1 MSDLLRI
8 PLNLQFFAENV
19 DGAEETSENTA
30 EVAEQSQE
38 QGSEEQGAEQQDTE
52 NKESEDASAQQPW
65 KNQQNAGFAAAR
77 RQAEA
82 ELRARDARYAERF
95 KGFTNPLTGA
105 EIRSEADY
113 FAALDAQEELSRRQ
127 ELEQAGIDP
136 SVLDELIARNP
147 AIRQAQQILA
157 QTQEQENV
165 RQLEAELEQLNKL
178 DPSVKTIDDILQSP
192 SRGAILKKVNAGY
205 SLLDAYKIVNFDK
218 LTTANTAA
226 SKQAAI
232 NAMRGKEHM
241 TPTDGVTDTST
252 DMEIPVAELGR
263 WKEMFPDASEKEL
276 KEKYTRA
283 TKALG

>member
-8 PLNLQFFAENV
+8 PLNLQFFAESE
-19 DGAEETSENTA
+19 DGAEETSENMA

-136 SVLDELIARNP
+136 GILDELIARNP

-178 DPSVKTIDDILQSP
+178 DPSVKTIDDILQAPNRS
-192 SRGAILKKVNAGY
+192 AILGKVNAGY

-252 DMEIPVAELGR
+252 AMEIPVAELGR

>member
-8 PLNLQFFAENV
+8 PLNLQFFAESE

-136 SVLDELIARNP
+136 GILDELIARNP

-178 DPSVKTIDDILQSP
+178 DPSVKTIDDILQAPNRS
-192 SRGAILKKVNAGY
+192 AILGKVNAGY

-252 DMEIPVAELGR
+252 AMEIPVAELGR

>member
-241 TPTDGVTDTST
+241 TPTGGVTDTST

>member
-8 PLNLQFFAENV
+8 PLNLQFFAESE
-19 DGAEETSENTA
+19 DRAEETSENTA

-192 SRGAILKKVNAGY
+192 SRGAILEKVNAGY

-241 TPTDGVTDTST
+241 TPTGGVTDTST